1 MVDPIIATPE
11 ALDLLR
17 LLKRKHGPHL
27 LFMQSN
33 ACCDH
38 SPIYCYKEGEY
49 LVSPH
54 DVLVGAVDG
63 VPYYVDTA
71 QHVLFQNTQV
81 VISVVKGDRS
91 GDLSLE
97 GTEGVIFRLTSRPLS
112 DSECAELTKPA
123 RA

>member
-17 LLKRKHGPHL
+17 LLKRKHGSRL

-49 LVSPH
+49 QVSPH

-63 VPYYVDTA
+63 VPYYADRS
-71 QHVLFQNTQV
+71 QHALFLNTQV
-81 VISVVKGDRS
+81 IISVVKGDRS

-97 GTEGVIFRLTSRPLS
+97 GTEGVIFRLTSRQLS
-112 DSECAELTKPA
+112 ASECAS
-123 RA
+123 

>member
-1 MVDPIIATPE
+1 MADRIIATPE
-11 ALDLLR
+11 ALELLHLLR
-17 LLKRKHGPHL
+17 HKHGPGL
-27 LFMQSN
+27 LFVQSN

-63 VPYYVDTA
+63 VPYYVDLA
-71 QHVLFQNTQV
+71 QNALFKDTQV
-81 VISVVKGDRS
+81 VIGVVKGDRS

-97 GTEGVIFRLTSRPLS
+97 GTEGVIFHLTSRRL
-112 DSECAELTKPA
+112 PA
-123 RA
+123 PERPGLKRSAQA